1 MSFSTVLFQMFALLI
16 MIGTGVL
23 ATKRGMWDNQ
33 ISNCVSQMIVN
44 IFNPLLVFSSAANAV
59 GKIPLEMMAVVGIIA
74 VGMFLFFILAGM
86 VLTPFFDQDTSQRKM
101 FQMMFVFSNLGFIG
115 FPVVSSILGAE
126 YVVYVTEFVLVYNL
140 VFYTYGLALMEGKFS
155 IASLRSMIN
164 PGNLFSIAALVV
176 IIAGIQ
182 IPDFLKTATTYLG
195 NATSPLALMAV
206 GYTLAISDI
215 RKIFGSPRIYIFSL
229 IKLLVLPLI
238 LLPVLKLLSIDLNLI
253 PVCMVMFGM
262 PVGNMPLLIGTKK
275 GIDCSACTSAILVT
289 TILCVVTIPF
299 LLMLVPIAG

>member
-23 ATKRGMWDNQ
+23 AAKRGMWDAQ
-33 ISNCVSQMIVN
+33 INNCVSRMIVD
-44 IFNPLLVFSSAANAV
+44 IFNPLLIFSGAANAV
-59 GKIPLEMMAVVGIIA
+59 GKIPLEMMAVVGLIA
-74 VGMFLFFILAGM
+74 AAMFLFFILAGM
-86 VLTPFFDQDTSQRKM
+86 VLSPFFDQDASQRKM

-115 FPVVSSILGAE
+115 IPVVSSILGAE
-126 YVVYVTEFVLVYNL
+126 YVVYVTEFMLVYNL
-140 VFYTYGLALMEGKFS
+140 VFYTYGLALMEGKLS
-155 IASLRSMIN
+155 MASLRSMIN

-215 RKIFGSPRIYIFSL
+215 RKIFGSPKIYIFAL

-238 LLPVLKLLSIDLNLI
+238 LLPVLEFLPINAQLL

-262 PVGNMPLLIGTKK
+262 PVGNMPLLVGTKK
-275 GIDCSACTSAILVT
+275 GIDCSTCTSAILVT
-289 TILCVVTIPF
+289 TILCVVTIPL
-299 LLMLVPIAG
+299 LLMLVPIID

>member
-1 MSFSTVLFQMFALLI
+1 MSFLTVLFQMFALLI

-23 ATKRGMWDNQ
+23 AAKRGMWDSKINH
-33 ISNCVSQMIVN
+33 CVSQMIVN

-59 GKIPLEMMAVVGIIA
+59 GKIPLEMMAVVGAIA
-74 VGMFLFFILAGM
+74 AAMFLFFILAGA
-86 VLTPFFDQDTSQRKM
+86 VLSPFFDQDASQRKM

-115 FPVVSSILGAE
+115 IPVVSSILGAE

-140 VFYTYGLALMEGKFS
+140 VFYTYGLALMEGRFS
-155 IASLRSMIN
+155 AASLRSMIN
-164 PGNLFSIAALVV
+164 PGNLFSIAALAV

-182 IPDFLKTATTYLG
+182 IPDFLKTAAAYLG

-206 GYTLAISDI
+206 GYTLAVSDK
-215 RKIFGSPRIYIFSL
+215 RKIFGNPKIYVFSL
-229 IKLLVLPLI
+229 LKLIVLPLI
-238 LLPVLKLLSIDLNLI
+238 LLLVLKRLPIDAHLI
-253 PVCMVMFGM
+253 LVCVAMFGM
-262 PVGNMPLLIGTKK
+262 PVGNMPLLISAKK

-299 LLMLVPIAG
+299 LLMLVPAC